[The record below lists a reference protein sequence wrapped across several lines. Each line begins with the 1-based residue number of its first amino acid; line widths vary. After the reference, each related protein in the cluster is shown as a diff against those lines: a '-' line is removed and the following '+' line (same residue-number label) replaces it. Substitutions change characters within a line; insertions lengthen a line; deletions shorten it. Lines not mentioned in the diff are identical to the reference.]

1 MGRQYETISPDLARF
16 LTAQHVFFVGSAP
29 SDGGHVNVSPKGL
42 DTFRVLDEHTVG
54 YLDLTGSGAETIA
67 HIRQNGRLTLMFCA
81 FTGKPRIV
89 RLQGTASVVTLDD
102 AGYAAAAAPYPQLS
116 GARAV
121 ITLEVD
127 RVADSCGYAVPVMD
141 YVGERDDLIRWA
153 ERKSPDDL
161 AAYREDKNAVS
172 IDGIP
177 AWGAIDA
184 VSAPPNRA

>member
-42 DTFRVLDEHTVG
+42 DTFRVLDERTVG

-102 AGYAAAAAPYPQLS
+102 ASYAAAAAPYPQLS

-141 YVGERDDLIRWA
+141 YVGQRDDLIRWA